1 MVAPTRAAAP
11 GAMPAGPMNIT
22 GAATAPA
29 AAPTSADGQGYQS
42 SDEEK
47 ALAKRFKKRIKFFRG
62 KMRGKALRWKQNRE
76 YVDGTQEEDG
86 DSGQVRVNLM
96 ASVVNTIQPN
106 IYAKAPE
113 VSVTP
118 QERLT
123 QNYPPAVKGFARTLE
138 LALNRFAIRDTML
151 KARGKEAVRSSL
163 TCTTGWVK
171 AVYQRDIREDPLI
184 RNRINDAQEN
194 VARLEALLQE
204 TQDEAQCS
212 EYEAKV
218 AEIRT
223 LIQAMQKQVDVVH
236 ADGLVIDGVKPEMM
250 LIMDE
255 SVTTID
261 EYAQASAIAH
271 GVFMTA
277 DSYKE
282 LYGAA
287 PPKEATKYNASA
299 QAQADG
305 TEVEDTAAQAATRNP
320 GIDDDDALV
329 LVWEVW
335 SKADQTIFTLC
346 DGVEEFCKAPY
357 QPVTLGTQWY
367 GFFPLQLWRVTSM
380 LYARALVDNLRELV
394 DEYNT
399 RRTNA
404 AEHRRKNL
412 PVRMFNKAS
421 SITEDEL
428 KQINGRGA
436 TTDIIGVTADPQSP
450 LQNLLGSLPGIP
462 YDPAMYDTSDILRDI
477 EMVSG
482 AQDASR
488 GGVNQAKTATEA
500 EIMAM
505 GMQSRT
511 AEQLDTIE
519 DWLTQILVYCA
530 QLLLLN
536 KPADEIKRAFGDEAV
551 WPELPPT
558 KKELLEMVSVTIRAG
573 STAKPNKMRERD
585 QWLQFLPQLQQ
596 ALGQIAELRETGNEE
611 MADAMVQV
619 LDETLRRFDERLSIK
634 DFIPGMDGDEPGQEG
649 APGAGVQRQM
659 KAAQAKLQEMMAEA
673 QKVLDQR
680 EQQVKAGEDQ
690 LFREQTQLE
699 VQKIGFK
706 ADQTVAKGEAAN
718 AARAQQLN
726 AKELADDTVR
736 RVTEIVDSYAEKA
749 RAAVAAGQPVP
760 EGDGPA
766 MVDDVHAVV
775 GPAVAVLSP
784 PAPVESVPADPL
796 L

>member
-1 MVAPTRAAAP
+1 MTQPGAAP
-11 GAMPAGPMNIT
+11 VPEEE
-22 GAATAPA
+22 
-29 AAPTSADGQGYQS
+29 QGYQS

-47 ALAKRFKKRIKFFRG
+47 ALARRLKRRIKFFRS
-62 KMRGKALRWKQNRE
+62 KMAPRIKRWQENRN
-76 YVDGTQEEDG
+76 YVDGVCGEDG
-86 DSGQVRVNLM
+86 ESGLVRVNLV

-113 VSVTP
+113 VSVQP

-123 QNYPPAVKGFARTLE
+123 QNYPPMIKGFARTLE
-138 LALNRFAIRDTML
+138 LALNRFAIRDTLL

-171 AVYQRDIREDPLI
+171 VVYQRDVREDPLI
-184 RNRINDAQEN
+184 RNRINDQQEN
-194 VARLEALLQE
+194 MAHLESLLQQ
-204 TQDEAQCS
+204 TQDEAQCQ
-212 EYEAKV
+212 EYEAKL
-218 AEIRT
+218 AEIRN
-223 LIQAMQKQVDVVH
+223 LVASLQKQVEVVH
-236 ADGLVIDGVKPEMM
+236 ADGLVIDIVKPENI
-250 LIMDE
+250 LIMDD

-261 EYAQASAIAH
+261 EYTQASDIAH

-277 DSYKE
+277 SAYKS
-282 LYGAA
+282 LYKKA
-287 PPKEATKYNASA
+287 PPSRATRFGQSTSVPVV
-299 QAQADG
+299 G
-305 TEVEDTAAQAATRNP
+305 EVEDSSDAMAASRNP
-320 GIDDDDALV
+320 GIDADDELV

-335 SKADQTIFTLC
+335 SKEDQTIYTLC
-346 DGVEEFCKAPY
+346 DGADEFCKAPY
-357 QPVTLGTQWY
+357 QPETLGAQWY

-412 PVRMFNKAS
+412 PVRLLNKAS
-421 SITEDEL
+421 GITDEEL
-428 KQINGRGA
+428 SEINRRGV
-436 TTDIIGVTADPQSP
+436 TTDIIGIKADPDKP
-450 LQNLLGSLPGIP
+450 LQNQIGSLPEIP
-462 YDPAMYDTSDILRDI
+462 YNPAMYETADILRDV

-519 DWLTQILVYCA
+519 DWLTQILTYCA

-536 KPADEIKRAFGDEAV
+536 KPAEDIKAAFGQEAV
-551 WPELPPT
+551 WPELPMS
-558 KKELLEMVSVTIRAG
+558 KKQTFELVSVNIRAG

-585 QWLQFLPQLQQ
+585 QWLQFLPQMQN
-596 ALGQIAELRETGNEE
+596 ALVQIAQLRQNGNEE

-634 DFIPGMDGDEPGQEG
+634 DFIPGMNGDEPGEEG
-649 APGAGVQRQM
+649 GESAGVKRQM
-659 KAAQAKLQEMMAEA
+659 QAAQEKLKQMMAEA
-673 QKVLDQR
+673 QKVLDER
-680 EQQVKAGEDQ
+680 EQQVKDGEDK
-690 LFREQTQLE
+690 LFRDQTGLE
-699 VQKIGFK
+699 VKQIQFE
-706 ADQTVAKGEAAN
+706 ARQEVAKGQAAN
-718 AARAQQLN
+718 AARAQQLTN
-726 AKELADDTVR
+726 KELADDTIR
-736 RVTEIVDSYAEKA
+736 RVTEIVDSYAD
-749 RAAVAAGQPVP
+749 RAKQAAAAGLPP
-760 EGDGPA
+760 PADGPA

-775 GPAVAVLSP
+775 APAVAVISP
-784 PAPVESVPADPL
+784 PEPLLTPEPAPADPL